1 MGTDGSGDFMNK
13 PHVLVIDDDVFVV
26 ETLRTYLELQG
37 CRVSAAYGF
46 KAALEQLRGDD
57 KIDLVILDYMM
68 PDGSGTDV
76 LQFMGDEKTMQR
88 PPVIMS
94 SGVLDATAPIWDE
107 LRMRLPTESQS
118 LIQAY
123 VSKPY
128 TLEAMDV
135 AIHEVLG
142 GDYLPEPR
150 RKFSAKRIA

>member
-1 MGTDGSGDFMNK
+1 MSK

-26 ETLRTYLELQG
+26 ETLRSCLELQG

-46 KAALEQLRGDD
+46 KSAIDKLKSDD

-68 PDGSGTDV
+68 PDGSGTGV
-76 LQFMGDEKTMQR
+76 LKIMGDEQSIQR

-94 SGVLDATAPIWDE
+94 SGVIDPSAPIWDE
-107 LRMRLPTESQS
+107 LRRRLPVKSQS

-123 VSKPY
+123 VSKPF
-128 TLEAMDV
+128 TLDAMDV

-142 GDYLPEPR
+142 GDYIPEPR
-150 RKFSAKRIA
+150 RKSTAKKTTEP

>member
-1 MGTDGSGDFMNK
+1 MSK
-13 PHVLVIDDDVFVV
+13 PHVLVVDDDIFVA
-26 ETLRTYLELQG
+26 ETLTTYLELQG
-37 CRVSAAYGF
+37 CRVSCAYGF
-46 KAALEQLRGDD
+46 KSAIETLRAKD

-76 LQFMGDEKTMQR
+76 LQFMGDEATIQR

-94 SGVLDATAPIWDE
+94 SGILDPNAPIWDE
-107 LRMRLPTESQS
+107 LRRRLPVQSQE

-128 TLEAMDV
+128 TLDAMDV

-142 GDYLPEPR
+142 GDYIPEPHKKSA
-150 RKFSAKRIA
+150 RKAS